1 MSPMV
6 NLQDLKVDGEEG
18 GVSPMVNLQD
28 LKVDG
33 EEGGVWCHQW
43 LTYRILRWME
53 RKEMFGVTNG

>member
-18 GVSPMVNLQD
+18 D
-28 LKVDG
+28 
-33 EEGGVWCHQW
+33 VWCHQW

-53 RKEMFGVTNG
+53 RKGMFGVTNG